1 LIHTFHTEPVE
12 NEKLFLLGKVFFQH
26 LLNECDYVT
35 FASKRL
41 KQKIMDIWGL
51 RFRNTEITYAG
62 VHIPQKIPDYEI
74 KKFREE
80 FRIKENSIV
89 LLAIGLTALKY
100 KAEGAK
106 LLIKAVKKLKSKYPN
121 ILLLITREES
131 FSNELKEFA
140 LFEGVSE
147 NIIFTGDIDDPNVP
161 LQICDIYTHTPLGEG
176 GVSLA
181 VLEAMA
187 IGKPIIAT
195 SVGGIPEIIEDGI
208 NGLIVQPEVD
218 QIAQKIDYL
227 LENKDLAAKLG
238 ENAQNKVKSKFI
250 GESQLIN
257 F

>member
-1 LIHTFHTEPVE
+1 LCYCQD
-12 NEKLFLLGKVFFQH
+12 KCYG
-26 LLNECDYVT
+26 
-35 FASKRL
+35 
-41 KQKIMDIWGL
+41 
-51 RFRNTEITYAG
+51 
-62 VHIPQKIPDYEI
+62 
-74 KKFREE
+74 
-80 FRIKENSIV
+80 
-89 LLAIGLTALKY
+89 
-100 KAEGAK
+100 
-106 LLIKAVKKLKSKYPN
+106 
-121 ILLLITREES
+121 
-131 FSNELKEFA
+131 
-140 LFEGVSE
+140 FEGVSE

-238 ENAQNKVKSKFI
+238 ENAQNKVKSKFNWRI
-250 GESQLIN
+250 SADKFLSLSN
-257 F
+257 